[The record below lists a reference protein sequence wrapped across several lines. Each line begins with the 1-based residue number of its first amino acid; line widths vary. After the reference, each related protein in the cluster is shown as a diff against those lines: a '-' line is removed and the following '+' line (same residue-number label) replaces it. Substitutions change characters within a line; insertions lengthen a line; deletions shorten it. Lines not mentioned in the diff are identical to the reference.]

1 VLINKKNGGYIM
13 NIHPTAI
20 ISQEARLEEGV
31 EVGPFSIIEAD
42 VNIGKN
48 TVIGPHVV
56 IKSHTDIGEDC
67 RVFQFCSIGEVPQ
80 DLKYQGEITRVT
92 IGNHNTIREFV
103 TIHQATSAD
112 IGATI
117 IGDHNLLMAYVHV
130 AHNCK
135 LGNHIVMSNAATLA
149 GHVHVEDYAIIG
161 GMTGVHQ
168 FTRIGAHCIIGGASA
183 VNKDIPPFVM
193 ASGNFTKL
201 YGLNLIGLNRRNF
214 KEETIQALKEVY
226 RIVFRSSL
234 LLSAAIEKVKQEVE
248 DIPEVRQF
256 IEFVQKSERGIC
268 R

>member
-1 VLINKKNGGYIM
+1 M

-20 ISQEARLEEGV
+20 ISKEAHLEEGV
-31 EVGPFSIIEAD
+31 EIGPYSIIDAD
-42 VNIGKN
+42 VRIGKN
-48 TVIGPHVV
+48 TVVGPHVV
-56 IKSHTDIGEDC
+56 IKSHTDIGEEC
-67 RVFQFCSIGEVPQ
+67 RIFQFCSIGEIPQ

-117 IGDHNLLMAYVHV
+117 IGDHNLLMAYSHV

-135 LGNHIVMSNAATLA
+135 LGNRIVLSNSVNLA
-149 GHVHVEDYAIIG
+149 GHVHVEDFAIIG
-161 GMTGVHQ
+161 GMTGIHQ
-168 FTRIGAHCIIGGASA
+168 FTRVGAHCIIGGASA
-183 VNKDIPPFVM
+183 VTKDIPPFVM
-193 ASGNFTKL
+193 ASGNFAKL
-201 YGLNLIGLNRRNF
+201 YGLNQIGLKRRNF
-214 KEETIQALKEVY
+214 KEETIKALKDTY

-234 LLSAAIEKVKQEVE
+234 LLSAAVEKVKQEVD

-256 IEFVQKSERGIC
+256 IEFIQGSERGIC